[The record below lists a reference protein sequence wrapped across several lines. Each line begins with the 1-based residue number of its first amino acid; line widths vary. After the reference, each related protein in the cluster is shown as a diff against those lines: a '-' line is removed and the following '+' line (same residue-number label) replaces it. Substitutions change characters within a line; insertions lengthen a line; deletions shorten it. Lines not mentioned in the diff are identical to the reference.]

1 MVFFSICALFCILN
15 GLLMKFLM
23 KNKCGIYWMTRV
35 EAPRDQAVGSD
46 TGTMM
51 SAETLDR
58 EGEDLRDSK
67 I

>member
-1 MVFFSICALFCILN
+1 
-15 GLLMKFLM
+15 MKFLM